1 MNELMN
7 KSTKELKALQNPY
20 DSRDPEW
27 YAWHKLRSA
36 IIEAREC
43 RAELERLDK
52 LIKRSSKIL
61 CLIRDMDK

>member
-43 RAELERLDK
+43 RAELER
-52 LIKRSSKIL
+52 
-61 CLIRDMDK
+61 DMDK